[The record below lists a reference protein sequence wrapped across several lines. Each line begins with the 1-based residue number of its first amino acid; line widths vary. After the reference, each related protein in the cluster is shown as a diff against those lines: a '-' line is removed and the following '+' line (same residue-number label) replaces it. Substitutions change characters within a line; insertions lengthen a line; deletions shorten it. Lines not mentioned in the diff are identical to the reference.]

1 MLGIDKLNSEEI
13 TNFLAFI
20 RNAEQLVPAIEAAWK
35 LADDESQD
43 ILHAIEFHNYNPRK
57 TSALVKK
64 LQTVRAERRIAKNA
78 ANIAHLITD
87 WSSQNQQALKALER
101 LLGDVRK
108 EERHIQNMVYVPRT
122 NIMEES
128 GEENNENHG

>member
-1 MLGIDKLNSEEI
+1 MIGLDKLNSEGI
-13 TNFLAFI
+13 SDFLVFV

-43 ILHAIEFHNYNPRK
+43 ILHAIEFHDYNPRK
-57 TSALVKK
+57 TSSLVKK
-64 LQTVRAERRIAKNA
+64 LQMVRAERRIAKNA

-87 WSSQNQQALKALER
+87 WSSQNQQALKTLER

-108 EERHIQNMVYVPRT
+108 EEKHIQNMIYVPRT
-122 NIMEES
+122 NIMEDKKE
-128 GEENNENHG
+128 